1 MSGIIKVSEG
11 AKIVRRQILV
21 VECGAF
27 LKADQ
32 RKHLRDEIVK
42 QMQSGLV
49 LLPECCKAITCD
61 EDATIVVRDWGNR
74 DERKSVQMD
83 GEV

>member
-1 MSGIIKVSEG
+1 MSDIIKVSERI
-11 AKIVRRQILV
+11 KTVRRQILV

-32 RKHLRDEIVK
+32 RKYLRDEILK

-49 LLPECCKAITCD
+49 LLPDACKAITCD
-61 EDATIVVRDWGNR
+61 ADAEIVVGD
-74 DERKSVQMD
+74 
-83 GEV
+83 